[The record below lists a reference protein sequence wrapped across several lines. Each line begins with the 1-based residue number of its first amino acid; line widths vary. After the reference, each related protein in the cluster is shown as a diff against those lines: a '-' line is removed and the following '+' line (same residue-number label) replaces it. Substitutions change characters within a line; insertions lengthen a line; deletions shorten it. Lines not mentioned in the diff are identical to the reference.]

1 MTDHNIKNMDKALKE
16 HYASISLSENQQDHL
31 LMMQINAKEVD
42 SLSHTKNEVLSQTT
56 QSADLK
62 ASLQNKQ
69 GWWHRLLPDV
79 QNYRNAFYVTA
90 FLLLGCLFTVYNLL
104 DRAPFSE
111 NMSQRI
117 MSEIVYNHN
126 QDMPIEIASSSLTD
140 ISEYLN
146 KLSFSIVLPSALSE
160 PNWQL
165 LGGRY
170 CSINGK
176 LAAQLKVKNLKDNT
190 ISTFYQAA
198 IDKDDLDKSGNVSK
212 SDMIDGVGVSIWRE
226 QGLLQGLARETR
238 SFIK

>member
-1 MTDHNIKNMDKALKE
+1 MKDQKIKSIDIALKD
-16 HYASISLSENQQDHL
+16 HFTSYSLSEDQLDDL
-31 LMMQINAKEVD
+31 FMMQLDAK
-42 SLSHTKNEVLSQTT
+42 
-56 QSADLK
+56 QSASDAEINSNSLIQNQNIS
-62 ASLQNKQ
+62 ASQSQNETKTDSKLA
-69 GWWHRLLPDV
+69 WLHRFLPDTR
-79 QNYRNAFYVTA
+79 NYRNAFYVTA
-90 FLLLGCLFTVYNLL
+90 FLFLGCLLTLFSLL
-104 DRAPFSE
+104 DREPISK
-111 NMSQRI
+111 RI

-176 LAAQLKVKNLKDNT
+176 LAAQLKVKNLKDNS

-198 IDKDDLDKSGNVSK
+198 IDKNLNKSSK
-212 SDMIDGVGVSIWRE
+212 QSMTDTIDGVGVSIWQE
-226 QGLLQGLARETR
+226 QGLLLGLAREKRT
-238 SFIK
+238 FVK

>member
-1 MTDHNIKNMDKALKE
+1 MDKALQE
-16 HYASISLSENQQDHL
+16 YYASKSLSEIQVDDL
-31 LMMQINAKEVD
+31 LMMQTKAKETD
-42 SLSHTKNEVLSQTT
+42 SFYQTEASIRRT
-56 QSADLK
+56 QSENFTT
-62 ASLQNKQ
+62 SQQNKSR
-69 GWWHRLLPDV
+69 WWHSLLPDA
-79 QNYRNAFYVTA
+79 QNYRSAFYVTA

-104 DRAPFSE
+104 ERAPLTE
-111 NMSQRI
+111 NMSKRI

-176 LAAQLKVKNLKDNT
+176 LAVQLKVKNLKDNT

-198 IDKDDLDKSGNVSK
+198 VEKDVIDKSGNASK
-212 SDMIDGVGVSIWRE
+212 SDMINGIGVSIWHE